1 MRDSSIT
8 SSFEFPQELFDNGSH
23 INHSSRY
30 CGLHFVGIIAHF
42 GQNIKESSVEK
53 EVYNASPCTPLL
65 GVVKCLTQC
74 GVFCWACL
82 FVCWLV
88 CFVLLCF
95 ALFCFVCLFVCFP
108 TSSFFL
114 DRSDFQ
120 RNINRDLVIA
130 YFFNLD

>member
-1 MRDSSIT
+1 MT
-8 SSFEFPQELFDNGSH
+8 SSFEFPQELFDNGSD

-42 GQNIKESSVEK
+42 GHNIKESSVEK

-74 GVFCWACL
+74 GVFCWVCL

-88 CFVLLCF
+88 CFALFCF
-95 ALFCFVCLFVCFP
+95 VLFCFVCLFVCLFP
-108 TSSFFL
+108 HLKFFL
-114 DRSDFQ
+114 GQ
-120 RNINRDLVIA
+120 K
-130 YFFNLD
+130 